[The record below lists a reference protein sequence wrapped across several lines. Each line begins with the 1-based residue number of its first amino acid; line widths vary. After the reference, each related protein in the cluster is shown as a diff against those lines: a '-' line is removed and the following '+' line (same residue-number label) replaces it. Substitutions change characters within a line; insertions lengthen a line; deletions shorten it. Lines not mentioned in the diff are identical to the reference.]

1 MTEQL
6 WSPAKVADVLIRAE
20 DSGVAQTSILA
31 EWDGLD
37 LAAAYEAQDIA
48 LQMRISRGERVT
60 GVKLGVTSK
69 AKQRQV
75 GVDSPSTAWLTDA
88 MILPIGEPVPREKM
102 RKKSPAPTTSSMT
115 VTWSPSTST
124 RRRV

>member
-48 LQMRISRGERVT
+48 LQMRISRGR
-60 GVKLGVTSK
+60 G
-69 AKQRQV
+69 
-75 GVDSPSTAWLTDA
+75 SPVSNW
-88 MILPIGEPVPREKM
+88 V
-102 RKKSPAPTTSSMT
+102 
-115 VTWSPSTST
+115 
-124 RRRV
+124 